1 MTVRVVEVVVTRMG
15 SRGLE
20 HRRHPGTGLD
30 WSETGAET
38 ETDPD
43 LSKTEEEMGIDPGL
57 SETGGEM
64 GID

>member
-30 WSETGAET
+30 WSET

-57 SETGGEM
+57 SETGEEM

>member
-20 HRRHPGTGLD
+20 HRRHPGTGLG
-30 WSETGAET
+30 WSETG
-38 ETDPD
+38 TDPD